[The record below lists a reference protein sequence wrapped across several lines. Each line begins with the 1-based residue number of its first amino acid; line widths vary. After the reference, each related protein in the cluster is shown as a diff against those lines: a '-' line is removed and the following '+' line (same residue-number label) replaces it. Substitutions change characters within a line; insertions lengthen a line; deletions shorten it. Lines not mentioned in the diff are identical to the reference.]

1 MTAPPLV
8 LQWGR
13 ERYLLKYD
21 EDDLRETTLG
31 QFKEVCRE
39 VTGVP
44 AGGMKIIFSGATM
57 KDDGSPLAYYGVYP
71 GATIK
76 MLGRK
81 QGAEKGAPVTAEE
94 REENELIHRIDH
106 VSNETSDLLL
116 SRMQAYLADAQ
127 LYVDQ
132 FLSGPIDGGAHD
144 EALSEIRDA
153 ERKKLQDSY
162 LFINETLMQ
171 SLLKIDGVECPPEAD
186 KARQRRRQAVRLLQ
200 SWMDQMD
207 SKRESVK
214 DAEARLV
221 SQ

>member
-13 ERYLLKYD
+13 ERYMLKYN
-21 EDDLRETTLG
+21 EEDLRDTTLG

-44 AGGMKIIFSGATM
+44 SNGMKLIFSGATM
-57 KDDGSPLAYYGVYP
+57 KDDASPLAYYSIYP
-71 GATIK
+71 GATVK
-76 MLGRK
+76 MIGRK
-81 QGAEKGAPVTAEE
+81 EGAEKGVPATKEE
-94 REENELIHRIDH
+94 REENALIHKIDDIA
-106 VSNETSDLLL
+106 NEATDILS

-132 FLSGPIDGGAHD
+132 FLSGAMDGLQD
-144 EALSEIRDA
+144 DALTEIKA
-153 ERKKLQDSY
+153 SERKKLNDAY
-162 LFINETLMQ
+162 MFINETLMQ
-171 SLLKIDGVECPPEAD
+171 ALLKLDGIQCAPEAE

-207 SKRESVK
+207 RKKESVK
-214 DAEARLV
+214 QAEVTISL
-221 SQ
+221 

>member
-13 ERYLLKYD
+13 ERYMLKYD
-21 EDDLRETTLG
+21 EEDLRDTTLG

-44 AGGMKIIFSGATM
+44 SNGMKLIFSGATM
-57 KDDGSPLAYYGVYP
+57 KDDASPLAYYSIYP
-71 GATIK
+71 GATVKLI
-76 MLGRK
+76 GRK
-81 QGAEKGAPVTAEE
+81 EGTEKGVPATKEE
-94 REENELIHRIDH
+94 REENALIHKIDDIA
-106 VSNETSDLLL
+106 NEATDILS

-127 LYVDQ
+127 LYMDQ
-132 FLSGPIDGGAHD
+132 FLSGSMDGVND
-144 EALSEIRDA
+144 DALAEIKA
-153 ERKKLQDSY
+153 TERKKLNDAY
-162 LFINETLMQ
+162 MFINETLMQ
-171 SLLKIDGVECPPEAD
+171 ALLKIDGIECMPEAE

-207 SKRESVK
+207 RKRESVK
-214 DAEARLV
+214 QAEITI

>member
-13 ERYLLKYD
+13 ERYMLKYD
-21 EDDLRETTLG
+21 DEDLRDTTLG

-44 AGGMKIIFSGATM
+44 SNGMKLIFSGATM
-57 KDDGSPLAYYGVYP
+57 KDDASPLAYYSIYP

-76 MLGRK
+76 LIGRK
-81 QGAEKGAPVTAEE
+81 EGAEKGVPATKEE
-94 REENELIHRIDH
+94 REENALIHKIDDIA
-106 VSNETSDLLL
+106 NEATDILS

-127 LYVDQ
+127 LYMDQ
-132 FLSGPIDGGAHD
+132 FLSGAMDGLDGD
-144 EALSEIRDA
+144 ALSEIKA
-153 ERKKLQDSY
+153 TERKKLNDAY
-162 LFINETLMQ
+162 MFINETLMQ
-171 SLLKIDGVECPPEAD
+171 ALLKIDGIQCTPDAE

-207 SKRESVK
+207 RKRESVK
-214 DAEARLV
+214 QAEV
-221 SQ
+221 TISQ